1 MSLVISRGFLLMLSI
16 CETDLQMPPEEDLSS
31 ANFSF
36 GRLVYCG
43 AHAVEVGIVPVIDV
57 AEEVPIEE
65 GREQI
70 RNTNGNTIATVSHD
84 LRRASKQSNRLTT
97 AI

>member
-1 MSLVISRGFLLMLSI
+1 MVISRGFLLMHSI
-16 CETDLQMPPEEDLSS
+16 CETDLQMPPEEDLGS
-31 ANFSF
+31 AHFSF
-36 GRLVYCG
+36 ERLFYRG
-43 AHAVEVGIVPVIDV
+43 AHAVEVGIIPVIDV

-70 RNTNGNTIATVSHD
+70 RNTDGNTIATVNHD
-84 LRRASKQSNRLTT
+84 SRKAWKHTDRLTT